1 MLRAKTSNMGTMFEL
16 KYEIVLRDELK
27 EKELLDKIRT
37 RNGNLTVFCGLLP
50 ENHEEL

>member
-1 MLRAKTSNMGTMFEL
+1 MIQAKTTNIGTMYDL
-16 KYEIVLRDELK
+16 KYEIVLRDNLK

-37 RNGNLTVFCGLLP
+37 RNGHLTVSCGLLP

>member
-1 MLRAKTSNMGTMFEL
+1 MRSIPPFG
-16 KYEIVLRDELK
+16 KYVLNIFGCLNLRDELK

-37 RNGNLTVFCGLLP
+37 RNGNLTVSCGLLP